1 MMVAIAAITLL
12 PFLSELISYLLT
24 DRTGEKVSFSE
35 LKLKYVRTI
44 FVSLTLLLSFV
55 VLLIGVFQF
64 KILPTTN

>member
-12 PFLSELISYLLT
+12 PFLSELISYLLA

-35 LKLKYVRTI
+35 LTLKYVRTI